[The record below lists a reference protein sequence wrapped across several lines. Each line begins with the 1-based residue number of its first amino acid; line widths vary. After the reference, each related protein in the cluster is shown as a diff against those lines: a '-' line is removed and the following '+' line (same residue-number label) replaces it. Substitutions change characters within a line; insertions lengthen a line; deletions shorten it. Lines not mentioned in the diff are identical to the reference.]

1 MLKCVPEQ
9 GGSVF
14 LECVRGRERRG
25 EEGRR
30 SGEEI
35 LRERGSVCN
44 EGEMGGAGKEGGRQE
59 RRGLPGRRGVA
70 GEGERWRRMEG
81 GREAEAEAWEGGART
96 EKWMIEALRFFKLYY
111 YLV

>member
-1 MLKCVPEQ
+1 MSASKCVPEQ

-35 LRERGSVCN
+35 PRERGSVCN
-44 EGEMGGAGKEGGRQE
+44 KGEMGGAGKEGGRRE
-59 RRGLPGRRGVA
+59 RRGVA
-70 GEGERWRRMEG
+70 REKRGCGGGGEMEAHG
-81 GREAEAEAWEGGART
+81 GREGGGSGGVGGRGPDG
-96 EKWMIEALRFFKLYY
+96 KRDD
-111 YLV
+111 